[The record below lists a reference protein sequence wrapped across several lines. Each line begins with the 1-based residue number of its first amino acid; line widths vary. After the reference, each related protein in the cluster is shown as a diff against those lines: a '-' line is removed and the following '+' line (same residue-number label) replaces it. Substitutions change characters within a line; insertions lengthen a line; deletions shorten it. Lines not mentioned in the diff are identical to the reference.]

1 MLSAI
6 AAGHVHSPRNV
17 GPLDTASHVGRVGVP
32 GDGPHMTLWFQVDG
46 EQITRAAY
54 ATYGC
59 PSAIACA
66 SMTAQ
71 ILIGR
76 TVSRALSLTPHD
88 LDVLLGGLPEG
99 KGECAVMAIESIR
112 NALGGN
118 PS

>member
-17 GPLDTASHVGRVGVP
+17 GPLDTATHVGRVGVP
-32 GDGPHMTLWFQVDG
+32 GDGPHMTLWFMLDG
-46 EQITRAAY
+46 ERITRAAY
-54 ATYGC
+54 STYGC

-66 SMTAQ
+66 SMAAQ
-71 ILIGR
+71 ILTGR
-76 TVSRALSLTPHD
+76 TVSQALLMTPQD
-88 LDVLLGGLPEG
+88 LDVLLGGLPDG
-99 KGECAVMAIESIR
+99 KGECAEMAIQSIR